1 MHPLVIH
8 AENMNLIK
16 QPPLLAA
23 VFAAVIS
30 VILFSGQRTHT
41 PPQRP
46 RQPVQMQQQPMPP
59 RPATLPANGTPRP
72 TPTPTSASTSAVPTP
87 APTSVPTPTPALPA
101 AAAATPAVAEMP
113 SLFWLPEDVQF
124 PEGAPGASRTIT
136 LFGDPRAEGLYVTRT
151 LIPKGAQTVPH
162 FHPDSRTVTV
172 LSGVCYYGRG
182 EEFDETRTVAFP
194 PGSFFTEPAGVPHFI
209 WAKEGDVIVQ
219 TTAIGPSGT
228 QIVPARNT
236 GTVQ

>member
-1 MHPLVIH
+1 
-8 AENMNLIK
+8 MNLIK
-16 QPPLLAA
+16 PPLLAA
-23 VFAAVIS
+23 VFVAIIS

-46 RQPVQMQQQPMPP
+46 RQPVQVQQQQPMPP
-59 RPATLPANGTPRP
+59 RPATLPADRTPRP
-72 TPTPTSASTSAVPTP
+72 TPASTSV
-87 APTSVPTPTPALPA
+87 PTPALPA
-101 AAAATPAVAEMP
+101 AVPVTPAATEMP
-113 SLFWLPEDVQF
+113 SLFWLPEEVQF

-151 LIPKGAQTVPH
+151 LIPKGARTVPH
-162 FHPDSRTVTV
+162 THPDFRTVTV

-182 EEFDETRTVAFP
+182 EEFDEARTVAFP

-219 TTAIGPSGT
+219 TTAVGPSGT
-228 QIVPARNT
+228 QIVPARNPSA
-236 GTVQ
+236 VQGR